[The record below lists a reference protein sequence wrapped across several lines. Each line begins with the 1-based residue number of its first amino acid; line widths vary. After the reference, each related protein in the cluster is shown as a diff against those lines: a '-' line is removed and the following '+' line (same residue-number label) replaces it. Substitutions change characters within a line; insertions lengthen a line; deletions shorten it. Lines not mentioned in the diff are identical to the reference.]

1 MKRSNGREWLS
12 FNIPTTNRKNNT
24 CRRIQTSPAQHFAR
38 AKWYVNDVTL
48 IFVHEHVDA
57 INKTMVAALQYVF
70 TSLIFSWVFICG
82 SSISW
87 DYPFKTCKD
96 VLTCGF
102 HLCFIFWRVKSNIII
117 FGTSIFMPLN
127 AFSPNYA
134 CSSCT
139 IFPVMD

>member
-1 MKRSNGREWLS
+1 MNDWVLTSILQIE
-12 FNIPTTNRKNNT
+12 KNNT

-96 VLTCGF
+96 VLTGGF
-102 HLCFIFWRVKSNIII
+102 RLYFIFGRVKSNIVICMYLVRVYLCHYI
-117 FGTSIFMPLN
+117 
-127 AFSPNYA
+127 
-134 CSSCT
+134 T
-139 IFPVMD
+139 ILKLLVHLLALFFIYQYYDN